1 LNNNKKVYLL
11 NFYNKIILYKLK
23 IFLYLIVNKEFKE
36 TVRIGTLI
44 KDASKTMEKKE
55 PKGFIYN
62 SKNKIKFKLK

>member
-1 LNNNKKVYLL
+1 MNLKEQL
-11 NFYNKIILYKLK
+11 KLD
-23 IFLYLIVNKEFKE
+23 FH
-36 TVRIGTLI
+36 TLI